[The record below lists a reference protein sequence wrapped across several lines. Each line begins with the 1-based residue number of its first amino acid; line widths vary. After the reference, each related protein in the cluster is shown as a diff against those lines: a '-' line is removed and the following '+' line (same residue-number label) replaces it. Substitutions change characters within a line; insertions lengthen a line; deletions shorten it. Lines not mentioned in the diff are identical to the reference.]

1 MAAIHAAMF
10 YLGSVTRYKPEDFD
24 KILSGGYSWI
34 VEEFIATAPVQF
46 LYILASQLAETVV
59 VRPYAAIS

>member
-1 MAAIHAAMF
+1 MSMANLCGELLNLAENT
-10 YLGSVTRYKPEDFD
+10 SVPAQNS
-24 KILSGGYSWI
+24 ISGGYSWI

-59 VRPYAAIS
+59 VRPYAAMY